1 MGNCQNDCGCGHEH
15 HEHHEDHHHKKI
27 YLTLVD
33 GTEVECSVLS
43 IFHADNKEY
52 IAVLPEDSETALI
65 YRFVE
70 KDEGP
75 ELTNIETD
83 EEYEIASQAFLDSVG
98 HDEE

>member
-15 HEHHEDHHHKKI
+15 HDHKKI

-33 GTEVECSVLS
+33 NTEIACSVLS
-43 IFHADNKEY
+43 IFKADNKEY
-52 IAVLPEDSETALI
+52 IAVLPEDSETPLI

-70 KDEGP
+70 KDGGP
-75 ELTNIETD
+75 ELSNIESD
-83 EEYEIASQAFLDSVG
+83 EEYEIASQAFLETVN